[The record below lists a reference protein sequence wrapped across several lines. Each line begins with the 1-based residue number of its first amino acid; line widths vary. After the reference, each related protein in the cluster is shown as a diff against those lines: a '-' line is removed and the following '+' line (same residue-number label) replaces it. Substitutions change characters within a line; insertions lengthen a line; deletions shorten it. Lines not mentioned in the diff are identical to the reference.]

1 MAGSITQADREFVET
16 WENIASYQNAII
28 RLDMRGDEKYEVITG
43 DARRFMITT
52 EERLLTQS
60 KIVDPANDPFKNGS
74 FRPVVVPQDVNVE
87 TNPNALS
94 DEEILGIFSA
104 SDFAWD
110 EWMKTIDSPATLQRM
125 IVLADDAE
133 GASVKRLRQI
143 EQRMR
148 EVKPPT
154 RLTSND
160 PHLKNFLD
168 EGGSA
173 PRREQRGMGGR
184 SQAYRDA

>member
-28 RLDMRGDEKYEVITG
+28 RLDMRGDEKYEVIQG

-60 KIVDPANDPFKNGS
+60 KIVDAANDPFKNGS
-74 FRPVVVPQDVNVE
+74 FRPVVVPEDVNVE

-125 IVLADDAE
+125 IALADDAE
-133 GASVKRLRQI
+133 GASVKRLRQV
-143 EQRMR
+143 EARLR
-148 EVKPPT
+148 EVKPQT
-154 RLTSND
+154 RITSND
-160 PHLKNFLD
+160 PHLSKFLD
-168 EGGSA
+168 EGAG
-173 PRREQRGMGGR
+173 PKREQRGMGGR